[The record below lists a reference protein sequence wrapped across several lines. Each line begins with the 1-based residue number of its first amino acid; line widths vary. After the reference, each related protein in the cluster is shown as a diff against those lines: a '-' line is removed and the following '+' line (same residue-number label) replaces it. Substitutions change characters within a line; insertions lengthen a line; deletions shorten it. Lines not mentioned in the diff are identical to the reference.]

1 MAIASRG
8 AGIYNVSGTS
18 NTLNLRWTQLQGTA
32 RNDEIVLNKKNIGGW
47 ASINM
52 GAGEDT
58 VTLAAGG
65 DYTLQLIGVETI
77 KTTAVNTTL
86 QLRSDATTSTDG
98 SFSAITAMYGV
109 QNITYTAATGAHSTI
124 SLGALDDKVT
134 FSGAATNW
142 IYEKAVSTIYAYD
155 LTTNFRV
162 ALDSDVEIVNFAGTD
177 LTAAAVTAGK
187 LYLTEDGTSNISGLT
202 LQGAPTEVIFTT
214 GNDTLVATAA
224 QLAAITTFD
233 GLAGTDQI
241 TLSAAGTFNTTGKTL
256 TSIEVING
264 SSGADT
270 ITVTTAGITTN
281 GNDGADIITGSTGA
295 DTISGGAGADSILG
309 GTGLDTIN
317 ITETT
322 SAVDRVRIQTVAAAN
337 TDTITGFVS
346 GTDILQFAS
355 ALVSNGTN
363 SATLQTITIA
373 NWTGV
378 GGTLGVNNIFIEFI
392 DDTGAIGS
400 CNEALEV
407 DGLLNPA
414 GPLGAQLNAVVG
426 GANEVVLFLHDG
438 QDGYVWHWSDP
449 ALGDGSV
456 DAGEL
461 TLVATLIGVT
471 NIANGDFALI

>member
-1 MAIASRG
+1 VGG
-8 AGIYNVSGTS
+8 AG

-58 VTLAAGG
+58 VMLAASG

-77 KTTAVNTTL
+77 KTTAIDTTL
-86 QLRSDATTSTDG
+86 RLRSDATTSTDG

-162 ALDSDVEIVNFAGTD
+162 ALDSDVEVVNFAGTD
-177 LTAAAVTAGK
+177 LTADAVTAGK
-187 LYLTEDGTSNISGLT
+187 LYLTENGTSDISGLT

-241 TLSAAGTFNTTGKTL
+241 TLSAAGIFDTTGKTL

-264 SSGADT
+264 SSSNDT

-281 GNDGADIITGSTGA
+281 GNGGVDIIIGSTGA
-295 DTISGGAGADSILG
+295 DTINGGEGRDAIRA

-317 ITETT
+317 ITETI
-322 SAVDRVRIQTVAAAN
+322 SAVDSVTIQTIAAAN

-346 GTDILQFAS
+346 ATDRLRFVSSLVDNGTD
-355 ALVSNGTN
+355 
-363 SATLQTITIA
+363 SATLESVSIA
-373 NWTGV
+373 DWIAPGGVLGANTVFVEFEDTLTLGGVDTDTEVAALLNDPGIFGSQFNAV
-378 GGTLGVNNIFIEFI
+378 GGR
-392 DDTGAIGS
+392 DK
-400 CNEALEV
+400 
-407 DGLLNPA
+407 
-414 GPLGAQLNAVVG
+414 
-426 GANEVVLFLHDG
+426 VVLFLQDG
-438 QDGYVWHWSDP
+438 TDGYVWHWADGG
-449 ALGDGSV
+449 LGDV
-456 DAGEL
+456 DANEL
-461 TLVATLIGVT
+461 TLVATLVGVT
-471 NIANGDFALI
+471 NIANGDFALIA

>member
-8 AGIYNVSGTS
+8 AGIYNVGGAG

-52 GAGEDT
+52 GAGDDT
-58 VTLAAGG
+58 VTLAASG

-86 QLRSDATTSTDG
+86 RLRSDATTSTDG

-124 SLGALDDKVT
+124 SLGALDDKVS

-142 IYEKAVSTIYAYD
+142 IYNKAGSTIYAYD

-187 LYLTEDGTSNISGLT
+187 LYLTEEGTSNISGLA
-202 LQGAPTEVIFTT
+202 LEGPPTEVIFTT
-214 GNDTLVATAA
+214 GSDTFVATAA
-224 QLAAITTFD
+224 QLLAITTFD

-295 DTISGGAGADSILG
+295 DNIDGGGGADTINGGAGS
-309 GTGLDTIN
+309 DTIN
-317 ITETT
+317 GGVGIDTYVITGANSGVNGFDTLYITNGDIITGTDSSKTIT
-322 SAVDRVRIQTVAAAN
+322 SVGGSQTLFDLVTVANVITALEEAIYGGAASLFDQSYLVAI
-337 TDTITGFVS
+337 TDSQTTAGTDYAGWYFVS
-346 GTDILQFAS
+346 ELAGLSRRIDNVDIVAKSLTQKPMPSPS
-355 ALVSNGTN
+355 AGCPVEWRR
-363 SATLQTITIA
+363 A
-373 NWTGV
+373 
-378 GGTLGVNNIFIEFI
+378 
-392 DDTGAIGS
+392 
-400 CNEALEV
+400 
-407 DGLLNPA
+407 
-414 GPLGAQLNAVVG
+414 
-426 GANEVVLFLHDG
+426 
-438 QDGYVWHWSDP
+438 
-449 ALGDGSV
+449 
-456 DAGEL
+456 
-461 TLVATLIGVT
+461 
-471 NIANGDFALI
+471 